1 MEFAE
6 VLAQVIDLL
15 AREKRLSYRALKL
28 RFNLDDE
35 YLEGLKEDLV
45 YNSVAFL
52 ESMQYLLKV
61 HRGLPGQHGCC
72 KVSLRVMVMVGK
84 ARKMRKMGSVI
95 PTPQRPV
102 SELLI

>member
-52 ESMQYLLKV
+52 ESMQYLL
-61 HRGLPGQHGCC
+61 
-72 KVSLRVMVMVGK
+72 
-84 ARKMRKMGSVI
+84 
-95 PTPQRPV
+95 
-102 SELLI
+102 